1 MASARCAGG
10 GGLTLAL
17 ALALALALPLPLT
30 LTLPLALALTL
41 ILTLA
46 LTPTPTLTLTL
57 TTDPDPDKVRRR
69 RWRMDACEAAAFLA
83 TSWGSAAGDRERRFF
98 SEMVRFYCSGDVLA
112 LLLEKDG
119 AIGAWRT
126 LLGPGDPAVARG
138 YTDRFGR
145 VHRAKAPHSVRALYG
160 TNKQANAAH
169 GADSPEAA
177 RREISLIFG
186 AELVEPQE
194 LARL

>member
-1 MASARCAGG
+1 M
-10 GGLTLAL
+10 
-17 ALALALALPLPLT
+17 
-30 LTLPLALALTL
+30 
-41 ILTLA
+41 
-46 LTPTPTLTLTL
+46 
-57 TTDPDPDKVRRR
+57 
-69 RWRMDACEAAAFLA
+69 
-83 TSWGSAAGDRERRFF
+83 
-98 SEMVRFYCSGDVLA
+98 RFYCSGDVLA

-186 AELVEPQE
+186 AEFVEPQDQE
-194 LARL
+194 PSEAAEEKAAV

>member
-1 MASARCAGG
+1 
-10 GGLTLAL
+10 
-17 ALALALALPLPLT
+17 
-30 LTLPLALALTL
+30 
-41 ILTLA
+41 
-46 LTPTPTLTLTL
+46 
-57 TTDPDPDKVRRR
+57 
-69 RWRMDACEAAAFLA
+69 MDAREAEAFLA

-98 SEMVRFYCSGDVLA
+98 SEMVRSHCSGDELTRNSSSPSPSPSSSPSTSASSSPSTSASALPQPTRDPGPSPGPNQVRFYCSGDVLA
-112 LLLEKDG
+112 LLLEKDD

-145 VHRAKAPHSVRALYG
+145 FHRAKAPHSVRALYG

-186 AELVEPQE
+186 AEFVEPQDQE
-194 LARL
+194 PSEAAEEKAAV

>member
-1 MASARCAGG
+1 
-10 GGLTLAL
+10 
-17 ALALALALPLPLT
+17 
-30 LTLPLALALTL
+30 
-41 ILTLA
+41 
-46 LTPTPTLTLTL
+46 
-57 TTDPDPDKVRRR
+57 
-69 RWRMDACEAAAFLA
+69 MDAREAEAFLA

-98 SEMVRFYCSGDVLA
+98 SEMVRSHCSGDEPTRTSSSPSPSPLPSPSTSPSPSPSTSASALPQPTRDPGPSPGPNQVRFYCSGDVLA

-177 RREISLIFG
+177 RREISFIFG
-186 AELVEPQE
+186 AEFVEPQE
-194 LARL
+194 PPEAAEEKAAV

>member
-10 GGLTLAL
+10 GGLALALTLAL
-17 ALALALALPLPLT
+17 PLALPLPLT